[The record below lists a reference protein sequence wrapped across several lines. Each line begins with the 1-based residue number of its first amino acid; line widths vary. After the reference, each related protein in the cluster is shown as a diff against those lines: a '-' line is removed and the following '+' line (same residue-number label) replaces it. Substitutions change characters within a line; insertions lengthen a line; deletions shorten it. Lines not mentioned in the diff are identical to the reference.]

1 MPANKSAYLRT
12 KVVKHNLGVTAFTM
26 PTNTY
31 LALMTSNPT
40 VNNTGV
46 EVTGGSYAR
55 KLIDWGTESGGVLP
69 TDAATVFADLPSTTI
84 THWAIYDALTL
95 GNLLYFGQM
104 EIPLSITSGQDL
116 TFASGNIQISEA

>member
-1 MPANKSAYLRT
+1 MAANKSAYLRT
-12 KVVKHNLGVTAFTM
+12 RIVKHALGVTSFTM

-31 LALMTSNPT
+31 LALMTSDPT

-55 KLIDWGTESGGVLP
+55 KLLDWGTESGGVLP
-69 TDAATVFADLPSTTI
+69 TDAATVFPDLPSTTI
-84 THWAIYDALTL
+84 THWAIYDALTV